1 MVLQDQLNHELKV
14 NRLSLGGLQLE
25 VIFDMQTLRGV
36 KMLDNYGGD
45 KIWDTCLS
53 PTGISVNITSCG
65 GGDSGVLGDCS

>member
-1 MVLQDQLNHELKV
+1 
-14 NRLSLGGLQLE
+14 
-25 VIFDMQTLRGV
+25 MQTLRGV